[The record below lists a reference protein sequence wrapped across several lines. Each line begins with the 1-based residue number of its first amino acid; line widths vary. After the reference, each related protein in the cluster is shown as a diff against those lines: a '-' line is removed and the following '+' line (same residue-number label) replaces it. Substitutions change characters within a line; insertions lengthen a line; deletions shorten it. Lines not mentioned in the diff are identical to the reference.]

1 MTGSGPSQSQIETV
15 LKLFQDAGHLAVEPP
30 ILQPANTFLDLTG
43 EDIRRRLFLTNG
55 PDGSDLCL
63 RPDFTIP
70 VCRQHL
76 ERGEADRRA
85 DYCYS
90 GPVFRQRA
98 QGSGEIPQ
106 LGAESLGREDRDE
119 ADADMLGLAVA
130 ALDTFGIRDRDIF
143 IGDETLFASVLSGL
157 DLPAVWQRRLR
168 DLFGE
173 TDKLS
178 AAIGRMAGADQ
189 SSDDTRDVRLGFL
202 AALEGADPEAAH
214 AVVEDLLSI
223 AGISAVGG
231 RTPSEI
237 ADRFLEQ
244 AALANGSG
252 NHTRAADVLKSF
264 LAIRGNAEDS
274 VSALETFAT
283 ETGARSERLRW
294 QAFEE
299 RGLQPSGKP
308 RNMRSVGS
316 SRLPPISDGASTIT
330 RASSSRSTARNG
342 FEAERA
348 AGRAADATTASSPCS
363 ARVQGRAGHRL
374 FDLAG
379 PGRQDFQRRQRNERS

>member
-1 MTGSGPSQSQIETV
+1 MSSQARIDTV
-15 LKLFQDAGHLAVEPP
+15 LKLFQDAGHLQVEPP

-76 ERGEADRRA
+76 ELGDAGRRA

-106 LGAESLGREDRDE
+106 LGAESLGRDDRDE

-130 ALDTFGIRDRDIF
+130 ALDALGIGERDII

-178 AAIGRMAGADQ
+178 AAIDRMAGADR

-252 NHTRAADVLKSF
+252 NHARAAEVLKSF
-264 LAIRGNAEDS
+264 LAIRGNAADS
-274 VSALETFAT
+274 VSALEKFAGETGLDLGDAIAGYKNRLEAIRAKNIDPADLTFAADFGRRLDYYTGFVFEIHSKNAEAGGQLVGGGRYDRLVKLLGAGT
-283 ETGARSERLRW
+283 EVPAIGFSIWLDRIAKLSGRS
-294 QAFEE
+294 Q
-299 RGLQPSGKP
+299 
-308 RNMRSVGS
+308 
-316 SRLPPISDGASTIT
+316 
-330 RASSSRSTARNG
+330 
-342 FEAERA
+342 
-348 AGRAADATTASSPCS
+348 
-363 ARVQGRAGHRL
+363 
-374 FDLAG
+374 
-379 PGRQDFQRRQRNERS
+379 

>member
-1 MTGSGPSQSQIETV
+1 MMSQARIDTV
-15 LKLFQDAGHLAVEPP
+15 LKLFQDAGHLTVEPP

-76 ERGEADRRA
+76 ELGDAGRRA

-106 LGAESLGREDRDE
+106 LGAESLGRDDRDE

-130 ALDTFGIRDRDIF
+130 ALDVFGIRDRDIL

-178 AAIGRMAGADQ
+178 AAIGRMAGTDR
-189 SSDDTRDVRLGFL
+189 SCDDTRDVRLGFL

-252 NHTRAADVLKSF
+252 NHARAAEVLKSF
-264 LAIRGNAEDS
+264 LAIRGNAADS
-274 VSALETFAT
+274 LSALENFAGETGLDLSEAIAGYRNRLDAIKARNIDPAGLTFAADFGRRLDYYTGFVFEIHSKSGEAGGQLVGGGRYDRLVKLLGAGT
-283 ETGARSERLRW
+283 EVPAIGFSIWLDRIARI
-294 QAFEE
+294 
-299 RGLQPSGKP
+299 SG
-308 RNMRSVGS
+308 RS
-316 SRLPPISDGASTIT
+316 
-330 RASSSRSTARNG
+330 
-342 FEAERA
+342 
-348 AGRAADATTASSPCS
+348 
-363 ARVQGRAGHRL
+363 Q
-374 FDLAG
+374 
-379 PGRQDFQRRQRNERS
+379 

>member
-1 MTGSGPSQSQIETV
+1 MTGSGPRQSQIETV

-76 ERGEADRRA
+76 EHGEADRRA

-90 GPVFRQRA
+90 GPVFRQRT

-130 ALDTFGIRDRDIF
+130 ALDTFGIRDRDIY

-252 NHTRAADVLKSF
+252 NQTRAAEVLKSF

-274 VSALETFAT
+274 VSALEKFAGDTGLNLSDAIAGYRNRLDAIRARNIDPADLTFAADFGRRLDYYTGFVFEIHSRNPEAGGQLVGGGRYDRLVKLLGAGT
-283 ETGARSERLRW
+283 EVPAIGFSIWLDRIAKLSGRS
-294 QAFEE
+294 Q
-299 RGLQPSGKP
+299 
-308 RNMRSVGS
+308 
-316 SRLPPISDGASTIT
+316 
-330 RASSSRSTARNG
+330 
-342 FEAERA
+342 
-348 AGRAADATTASSPCS
+348 
-363 ARVQGRAGHRL
+363 
-374 FDLAG
+374 
-379 PGRQDFQRRQRNERS
+379 